1 MGCILVHLKAER
13 MDRLRVINGVIM
25 KNLILFLSTLFLANL
40 LVSEENLSRDCF
52 RVQDISNWRA
62 VDNQSLIIWSPSQS
76 KPYLVTLMNRCPSL
90 LFEETL
96 VFKSTLSRTCSN
108 SRDTIYTE
116 NIPCHIKSIKR
127 IDKEAAKEILAV
139 SEALV
144 LDVRTENEW
153 NQGHLS
159 SAKHIEWQ
167 DIAEKIRKERVKK
180 TQRIYV
186 YCGSG
191 KRAEKAK
198 IALEQLGYTNVINA
212 GGLTEA
218 KELLDREILKE

>member
-13 MDRLRVINGVIM
+13 MDRLRVINCVIM
-25 KNLILFLSTLFLANL
+25 NNLILFLSTLFLANL

-62 VDNQSLIIWSPSQS
+62 VDNQSLIIWSPTQS
-76 KPYLVTLMNRCPSL
+76 KPYLVTLMNRCPGL

>member
-1 MGCILVHLKAER
+1 
-13 MDRLRVINGVIM
+13 
-25 KNLILFLSTLFLANL
+25 
-40 LVSEENLSRDCF
+40 
-52 RVQDISNWRA
+52 
-62 VDNQSLIIWSPSQS
+62 
-76 KPYLVTLMNRCPSL
+76 MNRCPGL
-90 LFEETL
+90 GFEQTL

-116 NIPCHIKSIKR
+116 NIACHIKSIKR
-127 IDKEAAKEILAV
+127 IDKETAKEILAV

-212 GGLTEA
+212 GGLMEA

>member
-52 RVQDISNWRA
+52 RVQDISSWRA

-76 KPYLVTLMNRCPSL
+76 KPYLVTLMNRCPGL

>member
-1 MGCILVHLKAER
+1 M
-13 MDRLRVINGVIM
+13 
-25 KNLILFLSTLFLANL
+25 
-40 LVSEENLSRDCF
+40 
-52 RVQDISNWRA
+52 
-62 VDNQSLIIWSPSQS
+62 DNQSLIIWSPTQS
-76 KPYLVTLMNRCPSL
+76 KPYLVTLMNRCPGL

-116 NIPCHIKSIKR
+116 DIPCHIKSIKR

-139 SEALV
+139 SKALV

-153 NQGHLS
+153 NLGHLS

-198 IALEQLGYTNVINA
+198 NALEDLGYTNVINA
-212 GGLTEA
+212 GGLMEA

>member
-1 MGCILVHLKAER
+1 MHLKAER
-13 MDRLRVINGVIM
+13 MDRLRVINCVIM

-40 LVSEENLSRDCF
+40 LVSEENSSRDCF
-52 RVQDISNWRA
+52 RVQDISSWRA
-62 VDNQSLIIWSPSQS
+62 VDNQSLIIWSPTQS
-76 KPYLVTLMNRCPSL
+76 KPYLVTLMNRCPGL

-127 IDKEAAKEILAV
+127 IDKEKAKEILAV

-212 GGLTEA
+212 GGLMEA

>member
-1 MGCILVHLKAER
+1 MEFILELLKAER
-13 MDRLRVINGVIM
+13 MDKLRVINTLIM
-25 KNLILFLSTLFLANL
+25 KNLILILSSLFFANL
-40 LVSEENLSRDCF
+40 LVSAENLSKDCF
-52 RVQDISNWRA
+52 RVQDINNWKA
-62 VDNQSLIIWSPSQS
+62 IDNQRLIVWSPTQSQ
-76 KPYLVTLMNRCPSL
+76 PYLVTLLNRCPSL
-90 LFEETL
+90 PFEQTL
-96 VFKSTLSRTCSN
+96 VFKSTLSRTCSHT
-108 SRDTIYTE
+108 RDTIFTE
-116 NIPCHIKSIKR
+116 NMPCHIKSIKK
-127 IDKEAAKEILAV
+127 IDNETVKKILAA
-139 SEALV
+139 SKALV
-144 LDVRTENEW
+144 IDVRTLDEW
-153 NQGHLS
+153 NKGHLS

>member
-52 RVQDISNWRA
+52 RVQDISSWRA
-62 VDNQSLIIWSPSQS
+62 VDNQSLIIWSPTQS
-76 KPYLVTLMNRCPSL
+76 KPYLVTLMNRCPGL

-212 GGLTEA
+212 GGLMEA
-218 KELLDREILKE
+218 KELLDREVVKK

>member
-13 MDRLRVINGVIM
+13 MDRLQVINCVIM

-52 RVQDISNWRA
+52 RVQDISSWRA
-62 VDNQSLIIWSPSQS
+62 VDNQSLIIWSPTQS
-76 KPYLVTLMNRCPSL
+76 KPYLVTLMNRCPGL

-212 GGLTEA
+212 GGLMEA

>member
-25 KNLILFLSTLFLANL
+25 KNLILLLSTLFLANL

-52 RVQDISNWRA
+52 RVQDISSWRA
-62 VDNQSLIIWSPSQS
+62 VDNQSLIIWSPTQS
-76 KPYLVTLMNRCPSL
+76 KPYLVTLMNRCPGL

-212 GGLTEA
+212 GGLMEA

>member
-52 RVQDISNWRA
+52 RVQDISSWRA
-62 VDNQSLIIWSPSQS
+62 VDNQSLIIWSPTQS
-76 KPYLVTLMNRCPSL
+76 KPYLVTLMNRCPGL

>member
-13 MDRLRVINGVIM
+13 MDRLQVINCVIM

-52 RVQDISNWRA
+52 RVQDISSWRA
-62 VDNQSLIIWSPSQS
+62 VDNQSLIIWSPTQS
-76 KPYLVTLMNRCPSL
+76 KPYLVTLMNHCPGL

-153 NQGHLS
+153 NLGHLS

-198 IALEQLGYTNVINA
+198 ITLEQLGYTNVINA
-212 GGLTEA
+212 GGLMEA

>member
-13 MDRLRVINGVIM
+13 MDRLRVINCVIM

-52 RVQDISNWRA
+52 RVQDISSWRA
-62 VDNQSLIIWSPSQS
+62 VDNQSLIIWSPTQS
-76 KPYLVTLMNRCPSL
+76 KPYLVTLMNRCPGL

>member
-13 MDRLRVINGVIM
+13 MDRLRVINYVIM

-52 RVQDISNWRA
+52 RVQDISSWRA
-62 VDNQSLIIWSPSQS
+62 VDNQSLIIWSPTQS
-76 KPYLVTLMNRCPSL
+76 KPYLVTLMNRCPGL

-116 NIPCHIKSIKR
+116 DIPCHIKSIKR
-127 IDKEAAKEILAV
+127 INKEAAKEILAV
-139 SEALV
+139 SKALV

-153 NQGHLS
+153 NLGHLS

-198 IALEQLGYTNVINA
+198 NALEDLGYTNVINA
-212 GGLTEA
+212 GGLMEA

>member
-13 MDRLRVINGVIM
+13 MDRLRVINCVIM

-52 RVQDISNWRA
+52 RVQDISSWRA
-62 VDNQSLIIWSPSQS
+62 VDNQSLIIWSPTQS
-76 KPYLVTLMNRCPSL
+76 KPYLVTLMNRCPGL

-139 SEALV
+139 SKALV

-198 IALEQLGYTNVINA
+198 NALEDLGYTNVINA
-212 GGLTEA
+212 GGLMEA
-218 KELLDREILKE
+218 KEILDREILKE

>member
-52 RVQDISNWRA
+52 RVQDISSWRA
-62 VDNQSLIIWSPSQS
+62 VDNQSLIIWSPTQS
-76 KPYLVTLMNRCPSL
+76 KPYLVTLMNRCPGL

-212 GGLTEA
+212 GGLMEA

>member
-52 RVQDISNWRA
+52 RVQDISSWRA
-62 VDNQSLIIWSPSQS
+62 VDNQSLIIWSPTQS
-76 KPYLVTLMNRCPSL
+76 KPYLVTLMNRCPGL

-127 IDKEAAKEILAV
+127 IDKEKAKEILAA

-212 GGLTEA
+212 GGLMEA

>member
-1 MGCILVHLKAER
+1 VHLKAER
-13 MDRLRVINGVIM
+13 MDRLRVINCVIM

-40 LVSEENLSRDCF
+40 LVSEENSSRDCF
-52 RVQDISNWRA
+52 RVQDISSWRA
-62 VDNQSLIIWSPSQS
+62 VDNQSLIIWSPTQS
-76 KPYLVTLMNRCPSL
+76 KPYLVTLMNRCPGL

-127 IDKEAAKEILAV
+127 IDKEKAKEILAV

-212 GGLTEA
+212 GGLMEA

>member
-25 KNLILFLSTLFLANL
+25 KNLILLLSTLFLANL

-52 RVQDISNWRA
+52 RVQDISSWRA
-62 VDNQSLIIWSPSQS
+62 VDNQSLIIWSPTQS
-76 KPYLVTLMNRCPSL
+76 KPYLVTLMNRCPGL

-127 IDKEAAKEILAV
+127 IDKETAKEILAV

-212 GGLTEA
+212 GGLMEA

>member
-13 MDRLRVINGVIM
+13 MDRLRVINCVIM

-40 LVSEENLSRDCF
+40 LVSEEDLSRDCF
-52 RVQDISNWRA
+52 RVQDISSWRA
-62 VDNQSLIIWSPSQS
+62 VDNQSLIIWSPTQS
-76 KPYLVTLMNRCPSL
+76 KPYLVTLMNRCPGL

-127 IDKEAAKEILAV
+127 IDKETAKEILAA

-212 GGLTEA
+212 CGLMEA